1 MKIIEVNHK
10 TVAGLLKKSVVE
22 HWLENEDV
30 WLKFTDGSIVC
41 IHVFNPKWET
51 YVSLNERKEKE
62 SATNGVSFNDS
73 QGIHLWYTNTGEEC
87 LFTSRTVSIKFDSV
101 HYYVS
106 DRLNYPTRQYVPI
119 IEFHY
124 YEAGELLGDYDS

>member
-10 TVAGLLKKSVVE
+10 TVASLLKKSVVE
-22 HWLENEDV
+22 HWLEDKDA

-41 IHVFNPKWET
+41 IHVLNPKWET

-73 QGIHLWYTNTGEEC
+73 RDIHLWYISTGEEY
-87 LFTSRTVSIKFDSV
+87 LFTSRTVSINFDSV

-106 DRLNYPTRQYVPI
+106 DRLNYPTRQHVPI

-124 YEAGELLGDYDS
+124 YEPGETVGDYDS